1 MSEIHLTI
9 DGVEV
14 VGQSGQTIL
23 ELAKAAGVD
32 IPTLCHH
39 PMVSDLGGCRLCLV
53 EVEKMRGFQTAC
65 TCPATDG
72 MVVHTETP
80 KLFETRSLVLQL
92 LFTSATTTACIAP
105 PAGIANCKTWPIG
118 TISTTGSL
126 SGPPRTRMSMPLAST
141 L

>member
-23 ELAKAAGVD
+23 EVAQSAGVD

-53 EVEKMRGFQTAC
+53 EVEKAPKPLPAC
-65 TCPATDG
+65 ATRAPA
-72 MVVHTETP
+72 
-80 KLFETRSLVLQL
+80 
-92 LFTSATTTACIAP
+92 
-105 PAGIANCKTWPIG
+105 
-118 TISTTGSL
+118 
-126 SGPPRTRMSMPLAST
+126 AS
-141 L
+141 